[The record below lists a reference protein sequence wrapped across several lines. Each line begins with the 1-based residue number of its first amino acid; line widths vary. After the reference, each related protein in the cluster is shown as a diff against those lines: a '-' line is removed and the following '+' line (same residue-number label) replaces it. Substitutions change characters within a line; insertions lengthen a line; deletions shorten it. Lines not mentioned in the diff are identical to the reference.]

1 MENTDYN
8 NLITDI
14 DSELEQDYR
23 INDIIESLD
32 SSDEET
38 EVEHPPSAKTR
49 RSSITNRIWNF

>member
-23 INDIIESLD
+23 INVIIESLD

-38 EVEHPPSAKTR
+38 EVEHPPRAR
-49 RSSITNRIWNF
+49 LERSSITSSSFYQ